1 LRVFMKLPLFS
12 VCCAIFFSGVMPIG
26 YAHAMT
32 VEEIIAQNKKLVQDR
47 NRVECMR
54 KAIKTRSGFIG
65 SMSITHPIY
74 ILKEHIARK
83 NC

>member
-1 LRVFMKLPLFS
+1 
-12 VCCAIFFSGVMPIG
+12 
-26 YAHAMT
+26 MT